1 MSSPPKEKVE
11 TKGGHLPAVK
21 AGGMRIVQKHQV
33 AAAATPEPPQK
44 DDEEEYPRWTDG
56 GKEREIGSRDY
67 GEEERGGLGWYGKQG
82 VPTKRKG
89 ISSYSNHHLAHG
101 NKLPALLKQR
111 GMGGVVMVVVDDEC
125 PPKAPVIVS
134 GVVTKGD
141 KDFTPAAAQVAHQ
154 KPQPGIPKLPPT
166 QHINQ
171 HIHQPRK

>member
-1 MSSPPKEKVE
+1 MSSPPKEKIE

-21 AGGMRIVQKHQV
+21 AGGMRIVQKHAPAP
-33 AAAATPEPPQK
+33 AAAAPEPLPK
-44 DDEEEYPRWTDG
+44 DDDEEEY
-56 GKEREIGSRDY
+56 
-67 GEEERGGLGWYGKQG
+67 
-82 VPTKRKG
+82 V
-89 ISSYSNHHLAHG
+89 SSS
-101 NKLPALLKQR
+101 
-111 GMGGVVMVVVDDEC
+111 

-154 KPQPGIPKLPPT
+154 KPQPCVSKLPAS

>member
-21 AGGMRIVQKHQV
+21 AGGMRIVQKHLPT
-33 AAAATPEPPQK
+33 AAPEPPQK
-44 DDEEEYPRWTDG
+44 NEEEDEDEEEY
-56 GKEREIGSRDY
+56 
-67 GEEERGGLGWYGKQG
+67 L
-82 VPTKRKG
+82 
-89 ISSYSNHHLAHG
+89 SSS
-101 NKLPALLKQR
+101 
-111 GMGGVVMVVVDDEC
+111 
-125 PPKAPVIVS
+125 PPKVPVIVS

-154 KPQPGIPKLPPT
+154 KPQPCVSKLPAT